1 MLSEIRNIMQRSLTR
16 RKRWFHDDDF
26 DLYVW
31 QAPEG
36 TVLELQLCYEHGT
49 RRERALTWKRGIG
62 YAHYS
67 VDSGEST
74 ATERRTPLMCA
85 GGRFGGWRIREKL
98 VGAAGSLEPEIAA
111 FVLDKVAEHCDP
123 PRRFP
128 RRGRS
133 APGWLRRIRTEQRT
147 EQIRQAMENRP

>member
-1 MLSEIRNIMQRSLTR
+1 MLREIRNIVQRSLVR

-31 QAPEG
+31 QAPDG
-36 TVLELQLCYEHGT
+36 VVLELQLCYERGT
-49 RRERALTWKRGIG
+49 SREKALTWKRGIG
-62 YAHYS
+62 YAHYR
-67 VDSGEST
+67 VDSGEAT
-74 ATERRTPLMCA
+74 ATARQTPVMCA

-98 VGAAGSLEPEIAA
+98 VGAAVDLEPAIAA
-111 FVLDKVAEHCDP
+111 FVLGKVAEHCDP

-133 APGWLRRIRTEQRT
+133 APDWLRRIRTEQMK
-147 EQIRQAMENRP
+147 QAVENRP

>member
-1 MLSEIRNIMQRSLTR
+1 MLREIRNIVQRSLTR

-36 TVLELQLCYEHGT
+36 DVLELQLCYERGT
-49 RRERALTWKRGIG
+49 SRERALTWKRGIG
-62 YAHYS
+62 YANYR
-67 VDSGEST
+67 VDAGEKDPAQQKS
-74 ATERRTPLMCA
+74 AAILV
-85 GGRFGGWRIREKL
+85 GGSQFGGWRIREKL
-98 VGAAGSLEPEIAA
+98 VGAAQDLDREIAD

-128 RRGRS
+128 KRGRS
-133 APGWLRRIRTEQRT
+133 APDWLRRVRNSN
-147 EQIRQAMENRP
+147 IRQAMEISL